1 MKVLTIDIGGSFTK
15 YARMT
20 EDMEIL
26 SRGKIPTPQSG
37 RDALLDAL
45 VSLYEE
51 ESVEGIT
58 ISPPGIIDAENGYVV
73 MGGALRYNDDFYLRH
88 ALFQRC
94 RTKIHLENDAKCAAV
109 AEASA
114 GSLKDVSDGFVL
126 IFGTMIGGAF
136 IHDHRLLRGRH
147 FSAGEVSYITTI
159 RNGYPDQDVVFG
171 NRCGVPRL
179 CRKYADRKRLSLDAV
194 DGVRLFQDAQAGDE
208 IALDCI
214 NEFAHEIAVQIF
226 NIQTVLDPERFAIG
240 GGISAQ
246 PMLIEAIRKNLKKLY
261 SVCLYDIPQAEVV
274 ACKFQNDANLYGA
287 LHCFLQDDTLKE

>member
-1 MKVLTIDIGGSFTK
+1 M
-15 YARMT
+15 
-20 EDMEIL
+20 
-26 SRGKIPTPQSG
+26 
-37 RDALLDAL
+37 
-45 VSLYEE
+45 
-51 ESVEGIT
+51 EGIT
-58 ISPPGIIDAENGYVV
+58 ISLPGIIDAENGYVV

-94 RTKIHLENDAKCAAV
+94 RTKIHLENDAKCAAM
-109 AEASA
+109 AEAAA

-126 IFGTMIGGAF
+126 IFGTMIGGAY

-159 RNGYPDQDVVFG
+159 RNGYPDQDVVLG

-179 CRKYADRKRLSLDAV
+179 CRKYAGRKRLSPDAV

-261 SVCLYDIPQAEVV
+261 GVCLYDIPQAEVV
-274 ACKFQNDANLYGA
+274 TCKFQNDANLYGA

>member
-94 RTKIHLENDAKCAAV
+94 RTKIHLENDAKCAAM

>member
-58 ISPPGIIDAENGYVV
+58 ISLPGIIDAENGYVV

-94 RTKIHLENDAKCAAV
+94 RTKIHLENDAKCAAM

-246 PMLIEAIRKNLKKLY
+246 PILIEAIRKNLKKLY

>member
-51 ESVEGIT
+51 DSVEGIT
-58 ISPPGIIDAENGYVV
+58 ISLPGIIDAENGYVV

-94 RTKIHLENDAKCAAV
+94 RTKIHLENDAKCAAM

-246 PMLIEAIRKNLKKLY
+246 PMLIEAIRKNLKTLY

-274 ACKFQNDANLYGA
+274 ACQFQNDANLYGA